1 MPWATTIRICAPSPW
16 ARDLRAKRGSRS
28 SSAAPTALII
38 SPTPTACCSTSPRS
52 SRTTVKE
59 NFIEVE
65 GLRIR
70 CLEEGGGPP
79 VLLLHGAS
87 LGSSA
92 DVWTGNLP
100 GLAAYGLRVIAC
112 DQPGFGLSDNP
123 TDPSVAYRTR
133 FVLAFMDALHL
144 PKAHL
149 VGHSQSGRIAVSLAL
164 EHGERVSRGVV
175 LGTGTLLPPLPGRGK
190 SDAAEGED
198 GGAAE
203 PTLAETR
210 RPLEENVFDRT
221 LITPAALR
229 TRHRMSTGK
238 NFRAFLER
246 ARARDAGRKESKPES
261 KPLWQRLAEV
271 RAPLR
276 MIYGRKDRGHAP
288 ERAAPAT
295 QLHPGPARHLVRPR
309 NHPVHWAAPRAFRPL
324 SGPVPPAAAA

>member
-1 MPWATTIRICAPSPW
+1 
-16 ARDLRAKRGSRS
+16 
-28 SSAAPTALII
+28 
-38 SPTPTACCSTSPRS
+38 
-52 SRTTVKE
+52 VKE

-65 GLRIR
+65 GLSIR
-70 CLEEGGGPP
+70 YVEEGGGPP

-92 DVWTGNLP
+92 DVWTGNLS
-100 GLAAYGLRVIAC
+100 GLAAHGLRVIAF

-133 FVLAFMDALHL
+133 FVLAFMDALRL

-164 EHGERVSRGVV
+164 EHGERVSRVVV
-175 LGTGTLLPPLPGRGK
+175 LGTGSLLPPLPGRGK
-190 SDAAEGED
+190 SNAAEGED

-210 RPLEENVFDRT
+210 GLLEENLFDRT
-221 LITPAALR
+221 LITPAALH

-246 ARARDAGRKESKPES
+246 ARARDGEKESKPES
-261 KPLWQRLAEV
+261 KPLWQRLNEV
-271 RAPLR
+271 QAPLR
-276 MIYGRKDRGHAP
+276 MIYGKEDRGHAA
-288 ERAAPAT
+288 ERAALAIELNPGLD
-295 QLHPGPARHLVRPR
+295 LHLLHRCKHLVQ
-309 NHPVHWAAPRAFRPL
+309 WDAAEEF
-324 SGPVPPAAAA
+324 AALCGSFLAEETTGNS

>member
-1 MPWATTIRICAPSPW
+1 
-16 ARDLRAKRGSRS
+16 
-28 SSAAPTALII
+28 
-38 SPTPTACCSTSPRS
+38 
-52 SRTTVKE
+52 VKE

-65 GLRIR
+65 GLSIR
-70 CLEEGGGPP
+70 YVEEGGGPP

-92 DVWTGNLP
+92 DVWTGNLS
-100 GLAAYGLRVIAC
+100 GLAAHGLRVIAC

-164 EHGERVSRGVV
+164 EHGERVSRVVV
-175 LGTGTLLPPLPGRGK
+175 LGTGSLLPPLPDRGK
-190 SDAAEGED
+190 SDPAEGED

-210 RPLEENVFDRT
+210 RLLEESVFDRT
-221 LITPAALR
+221 LITPAALQ
-229 TRHRMSTGK
+229 TRHRMSIGK
-238 NFRAFLER
+238 NFQAFLER
-246 ARARDAGRKESKPES
+246 ARARGGGKQTNPES

-276 MIYGRKDRGHAP
+276 MIYGKEDRGHAA
-288 ERAAPAT
+288 ERAALAIE
-295 QLHPGPARHLVRPR
+295 LNPGLDLHLVRR
-309 NHPVHWAAPRAFRPL
+309 CKHLVQWDAAEEF
-324 SGPVPPAAAA
+324 AALCGSFLAEETTGNR

>member
-1 MPWATTIRICAPSPW
+1 
-16 ARDLRAKRGSRS
+16 
-28 SSAAPTALII
+28 
-38 SPTPTACCSTSPRS
+38 
-52 SRTTVKE
+52 VKE

-65 GLRIR
+65 GLSIR
-70 CLEEGGGPP
+70 YVEEGGGPP

-92 DVWTGNLP
+92 DVWAGNLS
-100 GLAAYGLRVIAC
+100 GLAAHGLRAIAC

-133 FVLAFMDALHL
+133 FVPAFMDALRL

-164 EHGERVSRGVV
+164 EHGERVSRVVV
-175 LGTGTLLPPLPGRGK
+175 LGTGSLLPPLPGRGK
-190 SDAAEGED
+190 SNAAEGED

-210 RPLEENVFDRT
+210 RLLEENVFDRT
-221 LITPAALR
+221 LITPAALH

-246 ARARDAGRKESKPES
+246 ARARDKKESKPES
-261 KPLWQRLAEV
+261 KPLWQRVNEV
-271 RAPLR
+271 QAPLR
-276 MIYGRKDRGHAP
+276 MIYGKEDRGDAA
-288 ERAAPAT
+288 ERTALAIELNPGLD
-295 QLHPGPARHLVRPR
+295 LHLLRRCKHLVQ
-309 NHPVHWAAPRAFRPL
+309 WDAAEEF
-324 SGPVPPAAAA
+324 AALCGSFLAEETTGNR

>member
-1 MPWATTIRICAPSPW
+1 M
-16 ARDLRAKRGSRS
+16 
-28 SSAAPTALII
+28 
-38 SPTPTACCSTSPRS
+38 
-52 SRTTVKE
+52 KE

-70 CLEEGGGPP
+70 TFEEGSGPA

-100 GLAAYGLRVIAC
+100 GLAAHGLRLIAC

-133 FVLAFMDALHL
+133 FVLAFMDALGL
-144 PKAHL
+144 RKAHL

-164 EHGERVSRGVV
+164 EHGERVSRVVV
-175 LGTGTLLPPLPGRGK
+175 LGTGSLLPPLPGRGK

-210 RPLEENVFDRT
+210 RLLEASVFDRT
-221 LITPAALR
+221 LITPAALQ

-246 ARARDAGRKESKPES
+246 ARARDGKKESKPES

-276 MIYGRKDRGHAP
+276 MIYGKEDRGHAA
-288 ERAAPAT
+288 ERAALAIE
-295 QLHPGPARHLVRPR
+295 LNPGLDLHLVRR
-309 NHPVHWAAPRAFRPL
+309 CKHLVQWDAAEEF
-324 SGPVPPAAAA
+324 AALCGLFLAEET

>member
-1 MPWATTIRICAPSPW
+1 
-16 ARDLRAKRGSRS
+16 
-28 SSAAPTALII
+28 
-38 SPTPTACCSTSPRS
+38 
-52 SRTTVKE
+52 VKE

-92 DVWTGNLP
+92 DVWTGNLS
-100 GLAAYGLRVIAC
+100 GLAAHGLRVIAC

-123 TDPSVAYRTR
+123 EDPSVAYRTR
-133 FVLAFMDALHL
+133 FVLAFMDALRL
-144 PKAHL
+144 ERAHL

-164 EHGERVSRGVV
+164 EQGERVSRVVV
-175 LGTGTLLPPLPGRGK
+175 LGTGSLLPPLPGRGK
-190 SDAAEGED
+190 ADAAEGED

-203 PTLAETR
+203 PTLAETHR
-210 RPLEENVFDRT
+210 LLEENVFDRT
-221 LITPAALR
+221 LITPAALH

-246 ARARDAGRKESKPES
+246 ARVRDGKKES

-276 MIYGRKDRGHAP
+276 MIYGREDRGHAA
-288 ERAAPAT
+288 ERAALAIE
-295 QLHPGPARHLVRPR
+295 LNPGLDLHLVERSK
-309 NHPVHWAAPRAFRPL
+309 HLVQWDAAEEF
-324 SGPVPPAAAA
+324 AALCGSFLAEETAGNT